1 MSTDRDAG
9 RLLAE
14 LAAAREEDRKSL
26 ATIESRI
33 ALIHDEVR
41 RIGETATRLK
51 LMLDNAK
58 RIALKHGERLE
69 AVEEKL
75 DRTRSPGFECDH

>member
-1 MSTDRDAG
+1 MSTDGDAQ

-14 LAAAREEDRKSL
+14 LAAAREEDRKTL

-58 RIALKHGERLE
+58 RIALRHGERLE
-69 AVEEKL
+69 AIEERL
-75 DRTRSPGFECDH
+75 DRTLASGFECDH

>member
-41 RIGETATRLK
+41 RTSETLTRLK

-75 DRTRSPGFECDH
+75 DRTLPSGFECDH